1 MRTTVWT
8 VAYAIA
14 TTIEAL
20 GQARPLW
27 LILGVTLTI
36 VSSLDIEKGTS

>member
-1 MRTTVWT
+1 MQPTIWT

-27 LILGVTLTI
+27 LILGVVLTL
-36 VSSLDIEKGTS
+36 VSSLRVEA

>member
-1 MRTTVWT
+1 MQPTAWT

-27 LILGVTLTI
+27 LILGVTLI
-36 VSSLDIEKGTS
+36 LVSSLRVEV